1 MGSINVKCL
10 MLVLLCQLLCF
21 AISFDGAVGVR
32 INNKD
37 QLMRW
42 SSTVSQQ
49 APAAASA
56 IAPVAPAPGSATGG
70 TCKNRVEIF
79 GYPCE
84 EHTVTTD
91 DGYILS
97 IQRIPN
103 GQYSGS
109 NTGGNKTPVLLQHGL
124 MMDGITWLLNS
135 PDESLGYILADNG
148 YDVWI
153 ANSRG
158 TIYSLGHTSLSAADP
173 EYWNWSW
180 DELTAYDLPA
190 TFEYVYNQTGQQQL
204 HYVGHSLGTLIALT
218 ALCQGNLLNML
229 KSAALLGPIAY
240 MDQVNSPLARSAA
253 DSFIAD
259 AIYWLG
265 LDQFDPN
272 GEAVHNF
279 LTKLC
284 KEPSLVNCFD
294 LMTSFTGPNC
304 CLNSS
309 AVEVFLD
316 HEPQSTATKNMVH
329 LSQMIRRGTVTEY
342 DYDDA
347 LENMKHYGQSSPPA
361 YNISSIPSDVPLFFG
376 YGGQDKLA
384 DVKDVEHLLQ
394 SIQPHDDDK
403 LTLHYLADYS
413 HADLVMAVNAKQAL
427 YDPILAFF
435 NLHS

>member
-1 MGSINVKCL
+1 MRSD
-10 MLVLLCQLLCF
+10 
-21 AISFDGAVGVR
+21 SVG
-32 INNKD
+32 
-37 QLMRW
+37 
-42 SSTVSQQ
+42 Q
-49 APAAASA
+49 APAPSA
-56 IAPVAPAPGSATGG
+56 IVPVAPAPGSATGG
-70 TCKNRVEIF
+70 TCKTRVEIF

-84 EHTVTTD
+84 EHTVTTE

-103 GQYSGS
+103 GQSGS
-109 NTGGNKTPVLLQHGL
+109 TYAGANKTPVLLQHGL
-124 MMDGITWLLNS
+124 MMDGTTWLLNS

-204 HYVGHSLGTLIALT
+204 HYVGHSLGTLIAMT
-218 ALCQGNLLNML
+218 SFCQGNLVNML
-229 KSAALLGPIAY
+229 KSAALLGPVAY
-240 MDQVNSPLARSAA
+240 MDQVDSPLAR
-253 DSFIAD
+253 

-272 GEAVHNF
+272 GEAVHNL

-284 KEPSLVNCFD
+284 KEPHANCFD
-294 LMTSFTGPNC
+294 LLTSFTGPNC

-329 LSQMIRRGTVTEY
+329 LSQMIRRGTVSKY

-347 LENMKHYGQSSPPA
+347 RENMEHYGQIKPPA
-361 YNISSIPSDVPLFFG
+361 YNISGMPSDIPLLFG
-376 YGGQDKLA
+376 YGGQDQLA

-394 SIQPHDDDK
+394 AIQPHDQDK
-403 LTLHYLADYS
+403 LTIQYLANYS
-413 HADLVMAVNAKQAL
+413 HADLVMAVNAKQDL
-427 YDPILAFF
+427 YVPILAFF